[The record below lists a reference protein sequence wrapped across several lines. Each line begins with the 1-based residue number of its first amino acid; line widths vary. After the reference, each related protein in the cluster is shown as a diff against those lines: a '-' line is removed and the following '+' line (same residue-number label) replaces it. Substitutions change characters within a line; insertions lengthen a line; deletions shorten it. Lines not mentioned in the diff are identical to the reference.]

1 MKVCNLL
8 VSQRGEVVYN
18 GQEYAKENCEN
29 MPKIVFFDIDGTIW
43 DEKMEIPHS
52 TVETIQQLKD
62 KGHKTFICSGRGR
75 ANIRSKK
82 LLSLGFDGIIA
93 SCGNHIEMDGEII
106 YQKLLPQE
114 LIRRA
119 IQLLEEN
126 HMPVVLEGPTYHWV
140 DEDAFADDPFVD
152 YIREEMGEFAVP
164 ITGYEG
170 EYVINKF
177 SADIMP
183 DTNFENVQKA
193 LENELDFLVHPGA
206 PFQVVE
212 FIPKGT
218 SKATGIQ
225 KVCELLGVDV
235 ADTYAIGDSVN
246 DLDMLTFVGHG
257 IAMGNGTPVAKEA
270 AEYVTTGI
278 KEDGIKHAMEH
289 YGLI

>member
-1 MKVCNLL
+1 
-8 VSQRGEVVYN
+8 
-18 GQEYAKENCEN
+18 

-43 DEKMEIPHS
+43 DNRMEIPRS
-52 TVETIQQLKD
+52 TVETIQQLREN
-62 KGHKTFICSGRGR
+62 GHKTFICSGRGR
-75 ANIRSKK
+75 ANIRSEK
-82 LLSLGFDGIIA
+82 LLNLGFDGIIA

-114 LIRRA
+114 LIHRA
-119 IQLLEEN
+119 IKLLEEN
-126 HMPVVLEGPTYHWV
+126 QMPVVLEGPIYHWV
-140 DEDAFADDPFVD
+140 DEEAFADDPFVD

-164 ITGYEG
+164 MTGYEG
-170 EYVINKF
+170 EYVVNKF

-183 DTNFENVQKA
+183 GTDFAKVQKA
-193 LENELDFLVHPGA
+193 LENELDCLVHPGS

-212 FIPKGT
+212 FVPKGT

-225 KVCELLGVDV
+225 KVCEILGADV
-235 ADTYAIGDSVN
+235 TDTYAVGDSVN
-246 DLDMLTFVGHG
+246 DLDMLSYVGHG

-278 KEDGIKHAMEH
+278 NEDGIMYAMKH